1 MKLRDYRYHLFSH
14 ILWGNKKQHYK
25 RKWKEAKLRV
35 RRKMYDK
42 LSKTFSQPLFVNSD
56 VNEDNQ
62 KKLALIDKL
71 WYKSIKSNKPVVIY
85 TSYFDYYSPLQ
96 QRPNHMFNIFA
107 DKGYPCI
114 MCSTSYSELR
124 ENLFLIPYAWLKEI
138 LKYNFPKVL
147 DIPYG
152 FPYHDIPNIF
162 DYMNKETLVLYE
174 LIDDFD
180 LLERKNTIKQAKE
193 MFSKLVKRKNTY
205 VFTSADKLRQIALDL
220 GANPKKTIMN
230 KNAVNLQDFQITDE
244 KEIPPLMQKI
254 MQKNKPIIGYYG
266 ALTATWFDFDL
277 VLKTIKQNP
286 QMEFIL
292 MGLKYQDKNIKKT
305 EEYFKKLEK
314 FDNFTYIPP
323 VPYNEIPNYARHWSV
338 ATIPFQINDIT
349 LGTSPVKLF
358 EYMAMGLPIV
368 TTPMPECKLYKTVF
382 IADGEEEFS
391 AKLKQAIES
400 KDDAKYQK
408 ILAQEAS
415 ENTWEMRV
423 NDMINIIEKH
433 HINLG

>member
-1 MKLRDYRYHLFSH
+1 MKLRDYRYRLLSH

-25 RKWKEAKLRV
+25 RKWKEAKLR
-35 RRKMYDK
+35 KNQKLYTK
-42 LSKTFSQPLFVNSD
+42 LSRMFTSTTPTF
-56 VNEDNQ
+56 EDNEN
-62 KKLALIDKL
+62 KLALIDKL
-71 WYKSIKSNKPVVIY
+71 WYNSVKSNKPVVIY
-85 TSYFDYYSPLQ
+85 VSHFDYYSPLQ

-107 DKGYPCI
+107 NKGYPCI
-114 MCSTSYSELR
+114 FCSAYYSEPR
-124 ENLFLIPYAWLKEI
+124 ENLYVIPTTWLKEI
-138 LKYNFPKVL
+138 LKYEFPKVL

-152 FPYHDIPNIF
+152 FPYNDIPNIF
-162 DYMNKETLVLYE
+162 KYMHNKTLVLYE

-180 LLERKNTIKQAKE
+180 LLDNENTIKQAKE
-193 MFSKLVKRKNTY
+193 MFSKLVKRENTF

-230 KNAVNLQDFQITDE
+230 KNAVNLQDFQRDE
-244 KEIPPLMQKI
+244 WQIPEIMQKI
-254 MQKNKPIIGYYG
+254 LHKNKPIIGYYG

-277 VLKTIKQNP
+277 LIETVKQNP
-286 QMEFIL
+286 QMEFVL
-292 MGLKYQDKNIKKT
+292 MGLKYPDKNIKKT

-368 TTPMPECKLYKTVF
+368 TTPMPECKLYKSVF
-382 IADGEEEFS
+382 IADNAEDFS
-391 AKLKQAIES
+391 AKLKEAI
-400 KDDAKYQK
+400 KAKNDAKYQK
-408 ILAQEAS
+408 ILAQEAA

-423 NDMINIIEKH
+423 NDMIDIIKKH
-433 HINLG
+433 YKK